1 MNRAT
6 QISRRLKLRHLNVL
20 LAVAQ
25 WCNMARAAEHLAI
38 SQPAVSKAIAELEN
52 TLGVRLLDRRPQGL
66 GLTLYGRAFLKRST
80 AIFNDLATS
89 VTELEF
95 LADPTAGELRI
106 GTTVAMA
113 AGLVCTIVDR
123 LSRQYPRLA
132 FRVTVGDLPDL
143 QDRELRERDID
154 LMIGRLP
161 DAIPADDMATELLL
175 DETAFVVAGTHC
187 PWTRRRKIELAELI
201 NEPWALSLPESFP
214 GSLVERAFRARGL
227 AVPQTGMR
235 RQSLEMHNAL
245 LATGRFLA
253 ILPAVM
259 LHFSAQRLGLKILPV
274 DLPFK
279 PWPIGIVT
287 LKNRTLS
294 PAAQLFIECA
304 REVIRPL
311 ARGRSRS
318 AGNWSRRSAQQA

>member
-1 MNRAT
+1 MHRAT
-6 QISRRLKLRHLNVL
+6 HISRRLKLRHLNVL

-25 WCNMARAAEHLAI
+25 WGNMARAAEHLAI
-38 SQPAVSKAIAELEN
+38 SQPAVSKAIADLEN

-66 GLTLYGRAFLKRST
+66 ELTLYGRAFLKRSI
-80 AIFNDLATS
+80 AIFNDLTTS

-123 LSRQYPRLA
+123 LSRQYPRLI

-143 QDRELRERDID
+143 QDRELREHDID

-161 DAIPADDMATELLL
+161 DAIPAEDTETEVLFH
-175 DETAFVVAGTHC
+175 ENAFVVAGMHS

-201 NEPWALSLPESFP
+201 NEPWTLSTPESFP
-214 GSLVERAFRARGL
+214 GFLVERAFRARGL
-227 AVPQTGMR
+227 EVPRTGMTT
-235 RQSLEMHNAL
+235 QSLEMTNAL

-259 LHFSAQRLGLKILPV
+259 LHFSAKRLGLRSLPV

-279 PWPIGIVT
+279 PWPVGIVT
-287 LKNRTLS
+287 LKKRTLS
-294 PAAQLFIECA
+294 PVAELFIQCA
-304 REVIRPL
+304 REVMRPL
-311 ARGRSRS
+311 VKGRSKS
-318 AGNWSRRSAQQA
+318 AGD

>member
-1 MNRAT
+1 MHRAAH
-6 QISRRLKLRHLNVL
+6 ISRRLKLRHLNVL

-25 WCNMARAAEHLAI
+25 WGNMARAAEHLAI
-38 SQPAVSKAIAELEN
+38 SQPTVSKAIADLEN

-66 GLTLYGRAFLKRST
+66 ELTLYGRAFLKRSM
-80 AIFNDLATS
+80 AIFNDLRTS
-89 VTELEF
+89 VTELES

-113 AGLVCTIVDR
+113 AGLVYTIVDR

-132 FRVTVGDLPDL
+132 FRVTIGDLPDL
-143 QDRELRERDID
+143 QDRELREHDID

-161 DAIPADDMATELLL
+161 DVIPAEDTETEILFE
-175 DETAFVVAGTHC
+175 ETAFVVAGMHN

-201 NEPWALSLPESFP
+201 NEPWTLSTPESFP

-227 AVPQTGMR
+227 EVPRNGMTT
-235 RQSLEMHNAL
+235 QSLEMGNAL

-259 LHFSAQRLGLKILPV
+259 LHFSAKRLGLKIVPV

-304 REVIRPL
+304 REVAKPL
-311 ARGRSRS
+311 AKG
-318 AGNWSRRSAQQA
+318 Q

>member
-1 MNRAT
+1 MHRAAH
-6 QISRRLKLRHLNVL
+6 ISRRLKLRHLNVL

-25 WCNMARAAEHLAI
+25 WGNMARAAEHLAI
-38 SQPAVSKAIAELEN
+38 SQPTVSKAIADLEN

-66 GLTLYGRAFLKRST
+66 ELTLYGRAFLKRSM
-80 AIFNDLATS
+80 AIFNDLRTS
-89 VTELEF
+89 VTELES

-113 AGLVCTIVDR
+113 AGLVYTIVDR

-132 FRVTVGDLPDL
+132 FRVTIGDLPDL
-143 QDRELRERDID
+143 QDRELREHDID

-161 DAIPADDMATELLL
+161 DAIPAEDTETEVLFY
-175 DETAFVVAGTHC
+175 EKAFLVAGKNS

-201 NEPWALSLPESFP
+201 NEPWSLAMPESFP
-214 GSLVERAFRARGL
+214 GVLFERAFRERGL
-227 AVPQTGMR
+227 AVPRSGMR
-235 RQSLEMHNAL
+235 SQSLEMM
-245 LATGRFLA
+245 LAMITTGRFLGTM
-253 ILPAVM
+253 PAVM
-259 LHFSAQRLGLKILPV
+259 LHFSAKRLGLKILPV

-304 REVIRPL
+304 REVARPL
-311 ARGRSRS
+311 ARGRSKS
-318 AGNWSRRSAQQA
+318 AGN

>member
-1 MNRAT
+1 MRLAAH
-6 QISRRLKLRHLNVL
+6 ISRRLKLRHLNVL
-20 LAVAQ
+20 LAVAE
-25 WCNMARAAEHLAI
+25 WGNMARAAEHLAI
-38 SQPAVSKAIAELEN
+38 SKPAVSKAISDLEN

-66 GLTLYGRAFLKRST
+66 ELTLYGRAFLKRSI
-80 AIFNDLATS
+80 AIFNDLGTS
-89 VTELEF
+89 VTELES

-113 AGLVCTIVDR
+113 AGLVYAIVDR

-132 FRVTVGDLPDL
+132 FRATIGDLPDL
-143 QDRELRERDID
+143 HDRELRQHDID

-161 DAIPADDMATELLL
+161 EAIPAEDTETEVLFH
-175 DETAFVVAGTHC
+175 ENAFVVAGTDS

-201 NEPWALSLPESFP
+201 NEPWSLSMPESFP
-214 GSLVERAFRARGL
+214 TVLIERAFRTRGL
-227 AVPQTGMR
+227 AVPRGGMR
-235 RQSLEMHNAL
+235 SQSLEMN
-245 LATGRFLA
+245 LAMITTGRFLG

-259 LHFSAQRLGLKILPV
+259 LHFSAKRLGLKILPV

-304 REVIRPL
+304 REVARPL
-311 ARGRSRS
+311 ARGRSKS
-318 AGNWSRRSAQQA
+318 AGN

>member
-1 MNRAT
+1 MHRAAH
-6 QISRRLKLRHLNVL
+6 ISRRLKLRHLNVL

-25 WCNMARAAEHLAI
+25 WGNMARAAEHLAI
-38 SQPAVSKAIAELEN
+38 SQPTVSKAIADLEN

-66 GLTLYGRAFLKRST
+66 ELTLYGRAFLKRSM
-80 AIFNDLATS
+80 AIFNDLRTS
-89 VTELEF
+89 VTELES

-113 AGLVCTIVDR
+113 AGLVYTIVDR

-132 FRVTVGDLPDL
+132 FRVTIGDLPDL
-143 QDRELRERDID
+143 QDRELREHDID

-161 DAIPADDMATELLL
+161 DAIPAEDTETEILFE
-175 DETAFVVAGTHC
+175 ETAFVVAGMHN

-201 NEPWALSLPESFP
+201 NEPWTLSTPESFP

-227 AVPQTGMR
+227 EVPRNGMTT
-235 RQSLEMHNAL
+235 QSLEMTNAL

-259 LHFSAQRLGLKILPV
+259 LHFSAKRLGLKILPV

-279 PWPIGIVT
+279 PWPVGIVT
-287 LKNRTLS
+287 LKNRT
-294 PAAQLFIECA
+294 PNPVAQIFIESA
-304 REVIRPL
+304 RKIVKPF
-311 ARGRSRS
+311 AKT
-318 AGNWSRRSAQQA
+318 N

>member
-1 MNRAT
+1 MNRAAH
-6 QISRRLKLRHLNVL
+6 ISRRLKLRHLNVL

-38 SQPAVSKAIAELEN
+38 SQPAVSKAIADLEN

-66 GLTLYGRAFLKRST
+66 ELTLYGRAFLKRSI
-80 AIFNDLATS
+80 AIFNDLGTS
-89 VTELEF
+89 VRELEF

-106 GTTVAMA
+106 GTTPVMG

-132 FRVTVGDLPDL
+132 FRVTIGDLPDL
-143 QDRELRERDID
+143 QDRELREHDID

-161 DAIPADDMATELLL
+161 DAIPAEDTETEVLFH
-175 DETAFVVAGTHC
+175 ENAFVVAGKNS

-201 NEPWALSLPESFP
+201 NEPWSLAMPESFP
-214 GSLVERAFRARGL
+214 GVLVERTFRERGL
-227 AVPQTGMR
+227 AQPRTGMR
-235 RQSLEMHNAL
+235 SQSLEMKLAMI
-245 LATGRFLA
+245 ATGRFLG

-259 LHFSAQRLGLKILPV
+259 LHFSATRLGLKILPV

-279 PWPIGIVT
+279 PWPVGIIT
-287 LKNRTLS
+287 LKNRTLN
-294 PAAQLFIECA
+294 PAAQLFIESA
-304 REVIRPL
+304 RKIVKPF
-311 ARGRSRS
+311 AKT
-318 AGNWSRRSAQQA
+318 N